1 MKQKMSIVL
10 FIILVTVS
18 LLAIYLSVRNQLGR
32 NPKGELLKKN
42 QQSANYQNGCF
53 QNLEKASWT
62 IPSISILTEITKK
75 GGDKEP
81 LKTIPTLPISLKDYE
96 EKEDEKVLATWLGHS
111 CLLLKMNGKTIL
123 IDPVFSKRASMSSYI
138 GSVKFDYS
146 NDYLVESL
154 PKIDLVLLSHDHYDH
169 LDYQVVQKMK
179 DKVDHFYMPLGVGSH
194 LEFWGVDKQ
203 KIREFDWWE
212 SAKFEGIEFTATPSR
227 HFSSRALIRL
237 KTLWCG
243 WSISNGKSKI
253 YFSGDSGY
261 SVAFKLIGERLGP
274 FDLAFV
280 ECGQYSKY
288 WPTVHMTPEESV
300 QAAIDVKSKTAIPI
314 HWGKYKL
321 STHPWY
327 EPPMRLI
334 KKAKTVNQKVAV
346 PQIGQSFSID
356 SIPEINNWFSPL

>member
-1 MKQKMSIVL
+1 MKQKMSIAL
-10 FIILVTVS
+10 FIILATVS
-18 LLAIYLSVRNQLGR
+18 LFAVYLSVRNQLGR
-32 NPKGELLKKN
+32 NPNGERLKKYR
-42 QQSANYQNGCF
+42 QSENYQNGSF

-62 IPSISILTEITKK
+62 IPSITILNEITKK

-81 LKTIPTLPISLKDYE
+81 IETIHTFPISLKEYE
-96 EKEDEKVLATWLGHS
+96 EKEVEKVLVTWLGHS
-111 CLLLKMNGKTIL
+111 CLLLKINGKTIL
-123 IDPVFSKRASMSSYI
+123 IDPVFSKRASLSRYF

-169 LDYQVVQKMK
+169 LDYHVIEKLK

-194 LEFWGVDKQ
+194 LKFWGVDKK
-203 KIREFDWWE
+203 KIKEFDWWE
-212 SAKFEGIEFTATPSR
+212 SAQFEGIEFSATPSR
-227 HFSSRALIRL
+227 HFSARSFIRQ

-243 WSISNGKSKI
+243 WAISNGKSKI

-261 SVAFKLIGERLGP
+261 SGVFKMIGEKLGP

-300 QAAIDVKSKTAIPI
+300 QAAIDVKSKTTIPI

-327 EPPMRLI
+327 EPPLRLI
-334 KKAKTVNQKVAV
+334 QKAKTENQKVAV
-346 PQIGQSFSID
+346 PQIGQTFSID
-356 SIPEINNWFSPL
+356 SIPEILNWFSSL